1 MSKNHVADN
10 QDDIDAALDDFI
22 KHKKTAPVVSTIDNG
37 IDLFG
42 ADEKKKSFLQR
53 VLSRVTTF
61 RLT

>member
-22 KHKKTAPVVSTIDNG
+22 KNKKTAPAVSTIENG

-42 ADEKKKSFLQR
+42 SDEKKKPFLQR
-53 VLSRVTTF
+53 IISRITSF